1 LIERYRL
8 FRPFV
13 LALTMA
19 VTFVLTIA
27 VDLVINRHSRSEI
40 AILNDP
46 RTAAIAVEIRGAV
59 QQPGLYRFTGDA
71 RIADL
76 IDAAGGVLP
85 TADMEQVNLARRLED
100 ASVVVIPERGAATP
114 VVALATPTG
123 ANTPLG
129 IGGRMNVNVASE
141 PELESLPGIG
151 PVLAQRII
159 DYRTAHGPF
168 RTVDDLAMVDGISAN
183 LVDDLRTLIS
193 VGP

>member
-8 FRPFV
+8 SRPFV

-27 VDLVINRHSRSEI
+27 VDLVINRHSQSEI
-40 AILNDP
+40 AIINDP

-59 QQPGLYRFTGDA
+59 QQPGLYRFNGDA
-71 RIADL
+71 RMADL
-76 IDAAGGVLP
+76 INAAGGVLP

-100 ASVVVIPERGAATP
+100 ASVVVIPEQGEATP
-114 VVALATPTG
+114 VVAMATPAG

-129 IGGRMNVNVASE
+129 IGSRININVASE
-141 PELESLPGIG
+141 PELESLPSIG

-159 DYRTAHGPF
+159 DYRTEHGPF
-168 RTVDDLAMVDGISAN
+168 HTVDDLALVDGISAN

-193 VGP
+193 AGP